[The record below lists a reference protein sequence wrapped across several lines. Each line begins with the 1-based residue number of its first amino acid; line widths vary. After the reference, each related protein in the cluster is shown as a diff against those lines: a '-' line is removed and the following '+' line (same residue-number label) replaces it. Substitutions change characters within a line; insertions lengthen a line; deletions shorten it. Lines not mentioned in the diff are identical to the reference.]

1 MKNRTIVF
9 FGVLF
14 FTFLLYFIGPVNV
27 VAVVPAG
34 CQADCNPPAPGY
46 CMVAGKC
53 QLVNPAP
60 NQLVDFR
67 NFGQLM
73 AKFIDILLYFAG
85 AVAVVFL
92 VIGGY
97 QYVTSRGN
105 EEAMEKAKKTITA
118 AIIGIVIIIM
128 AFAIVQIV
136 NTFLTQPVADQV

>member
-1 MKNRTIVF
+1 
-9 FGVLF
+9 
-14 FTFLLYFIGPVNV
+14 
-27 VAVVPAG
+27 
-34 CQADCNPPAPGY
+34 
-46 CMVAGKC
+46 MVAGKC

>member
-1 MKNRTIVF
+1 
-9 FGVLF
+9 
-14 FTFLLYFIGPVNV
+14 
-27 VAVVPAG
+27 
-34 CQADCNPPAPGY
+34 
-46 CMVAGKC
+46 MVAGKC

-105 EEAMEKAKKTITA
+105 EEAMEKAKKTITSA
-118 AIIGIVIIIM
+118 VIGIVIIVM
-128 AFAIVQIV
+128 AFAIVLLV
-136 NTFLTQPVADQV
+136 NNLLTKKAVDNATVSFLNFVL

>member
-1 MKNRTIVF
+1 
-9 FGVLF
+9 
-14 FTFLLYFIGPVNV
+14 
-27 VAVVPAG
+27 
-34 CQADCNPPAPGY
+34 
-46 CMVAGKC
+46 
-53 QLVNPAP
+53 
-60 NQLVDFR
+60 
-67 NFGQLM
+67 M

>member
-1 MKNRTIVF
+1 
-9 FGVLF
+9 
-14 FTFLLYFIGPVNV
+14 
-27 VAVVPAG
+27 
-34 CQADCNPPAPGY
+34 
-46 CMVAGKC
+46 MVAGKC

-97 QYVTSRGN
+97 QYVT
-105 EEAMEKAKKTITA
+105 A